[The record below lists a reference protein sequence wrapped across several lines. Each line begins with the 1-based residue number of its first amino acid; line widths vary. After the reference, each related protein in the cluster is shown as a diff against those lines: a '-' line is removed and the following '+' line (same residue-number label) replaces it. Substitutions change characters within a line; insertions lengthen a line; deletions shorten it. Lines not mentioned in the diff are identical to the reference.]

1 MWKVEILSFDFY
13 CIGGQVAIVLKPLL
27 QPAFEK
33 SAVRLGPRG
42 AARPAPPL
50 LSSASPTF
58 LSCPPAPMP
67 SGGGS
72 GGRAGWNGGDSDGRQ
87 R

>member
-1 MWKVEILSFDFY
+1 MIFVVL
-13 CIGGQVAIVLKPLL
+13 GGQVAIVFKPLL

-33 SAVRLGPRG
+33 PAVRLGPRG

-50 LSSASPTF
+50 LSLASPTF

-72 GGRAGWNGGDSDGRQ
+72 GGRARWNGGDSDGGQ